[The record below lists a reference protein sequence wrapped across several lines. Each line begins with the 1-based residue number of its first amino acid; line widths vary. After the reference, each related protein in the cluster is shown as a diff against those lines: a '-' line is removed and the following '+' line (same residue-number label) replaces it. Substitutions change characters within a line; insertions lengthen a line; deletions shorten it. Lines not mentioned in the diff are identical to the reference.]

1 MSSIDTRIVEMSFDN
16 KQFEEGVDTTISS
29 LKNLDKK
36 IRESST
42 KDSFEGLERA
52 ASSVSFDRLYNNIEK
67 IANRFSIWGIAV
79 ETTIRSAVQSAER
92 YLKNFI
98 KSFTTDPIASGF
110 DEYQTQIDA
119 TQTIMSN
126 TSWEIED
133 DVERLEK
140 VNSAL
145 STLNTYADKTIYNFT
160 EMTRNIGTFTAAGV
174 GLQDSTDA
182 IQGISNLAAV
192 SGSTS
197 QQASTAMYQ
206 LSQAMSS
213 GVVKAQDWNSVV
225 NAGMGGKMFQD
236 ALVATASAMGVTV
249 EKTVT
254 EIGKNGKTTKK
265 KVKKTV
271 QELINEGSFRESLSE
286 GWLSKDVLLNTL
298 KQFSGVYTEAN
309 KAELIAMGF
318 TEDQVVQIIKMGEDA
333 TEAATKVKTVR
344 QLMDT
349 LKESAQSGWTQSWQI
364 IVGDFAEAKELLTK
378 VSDYFGGLIQQSS
391 DARNAILQGW
401 KDGGGRDKIIKAF
414 WDMAEAIEKI
424 GSVAKNVFNSV
435 LPKITSDTLV
445 DISTKIGEFAGKFK
459 DFFSDTDN
467 IEKVR
472 RIFEGI
478 AAPFKLLKTLTSEI
492 YNKGFALFSAI
503 IPDAEST
510 LDLLANLGDVL
521 VSIVDALMSNGTV
534 KEIFAQLWDV
544 LKSAFDIFA
553 NVYKKIYK
561 LVKSSGLLKNVGD
574 NFAKLIKPISSFLS
588 WLHKLGSDFSDFLKN
603 TEIGK
608 KIVDKVKT
616 AFKTISNA
624 VQKATEKISKFF
636 GTLFGKEK
644 KTSAATADDEENI
657 FVKLITKLI
666 NIGQR
671 IKASAQKLVSFL
683 HLDDLFNAIKGTVE
697 NLWIKLSNLLPDD
710 FSFIDWLSSIPE
722 KLSQVFSR
730 IGKSFQ
736 TAGINISLSSI
747 LDSLKNLSINL
758 GNLIHSL
765 LSSGVEGGKNGL
777 SYIAEKVKGF
787 FVAIANFF
795 TDTSTDAGLEETK
808 RRVQKI
814 SDNTLTIYDI
824 IKPFGDFLKNVFVS
838 PFTAIAEAL
847 NKLPTKK
854 ILALSSAISEI
865 IIALG
870 IFRGG
875 RGLSKAGKGI
885 ESFGEAFGKIADVVD
900 SLRGSPE
907 RLVEGLK
914 SILKD
919 GFEIRHTE
927 KKIDAIGTTLLKI
940 AGSIALV
947 VASLWLLSTMKE
959 SDTKRALVTIGVVA
973 AIIAALGAFSKF
985 VLGKDSTAG
994 SNLKGI
1000 AVSIAIIASI
1010 IYLITLIPQTMFLTG
1025 LERVGLMILVFGGL
1039 ITAMSIINGKMGGSG
1054 FDTSKS
1060 KFISMAV
1067 AIGILSL
1074 CVAGLAKI
1082 KPLALARGV
1091 VAVFVLGTVLG
1102 ALAVVIGKYGSYSN
1116 GAKPRGLI
1124 AMSIAIGILALC
1136 VAGLAAIPPSDM
1148 WRGVA
1153 AVSILGIVLAGLV
1166 LAVGAASKWAG
1177 SGKRVLAVVASTILG
1192 IVALVWAVL
1201 SLKDVPFSRLAEI
1214 IGSITVALVGVFLAI
1229 AGSARLAGKG
1239 GGTRAFVEAI
1249 GAVLAIAALV
1259 AAILLLK
1266 DVPEEQ
1272 IKTICISLG
1281 AALSALFLSI
1291 GGAVRLAGHNILGTI
1306 GIVLVLVLSLVAV
1319 CAALKFIS
1327 DNDIKW
1333 ETIAALCGGV
1343 SVLALAIAGA
1353 CKLAGAGAGS
1363 TLLGAAVLA
1372 GALLLIGLGIAAFAM
1387 LAGSAMDS
1395 FSTGIFKLGANLD
1408 LAKTAAEGIDGDTFQ
1423 PMIDA
1428 VESLVTL
1435 ATSLLTVNT
1444 SGIDSFGTAITNLGA
1459 RLNLFSTLTSN
1470 ISGDTSNVTSVIE
1483 GISSISTTFADLAE
1497 RNIDIEKLTNSLV
1510 NIGAAI
1516 NLYSTLVGDGTI
1528 APELLAGS
1536 DKEIDASKVKTLFDN
1551 LSENIPD
1558 ESTIEKVASFAEGG
1572 GNDLTNFSLGLTALG
1587 GALNSYKDS
1596 VEGLDGDADITAAE
1610 NVLDSISRLKS
1621 KLANEGKQIDLLG
1634 WWNGKGTTLQEFSEN
1649 IVLLGGGLKSFKD
1662 SVAGIS
1668 GISVD
1673 SDGTEKTV
1681 DDVSSALSVVDTL
1694 VEMEDKLTKNGG
1706 VLQWLSGSKDFG
1718 AFATRINQLGIGLK
1732 AYYDSVKMVDSGTLG
1747 SLTSPIKALASIET
1761 TLDDSGGFLQIVM
1774 GSSNIGTLG
1783 ENLKNFGTGF
1793 LAFCKIM
1800 QEADD
1805 DGFKIDPDAIQ
1816 NMITLCFDPL
1826 VGLEERMSAIPSS
1839 GFNLEDLIDHL
1850 GDNKTRLT
1858 NIVEFFDS
1866 VKTKDFTAAAKG
1878 FVDNVI
1884 TPLIT
1889 VESSLN
1895 GLNTEGFRLKDLLF
1909 DLGYNYGTATDP
1921 ASLTNIATFF
1931 TELADNNVGE
1941 AAKNFVDDVIVP
1953 LVNVET
1959 SLSGI
1964 KNPGMRLKDLLY
1976 DLGSQ
1981 NEQMTNFNNF
1991 IKTLSDNGTSTV
2003 MSDFVA
2009 NVIDPLAAIEVKLA
2023 AIKRDDFNLSDLFD
2037 HIGSIDSAASIEALA
2052 TLISSMINSVN
2063 ELHYQWVAT
2072 GEYSMSGFATGI
2084 RNKQSLVTSTAIAVA
2099 KSAYLAAQRTLRIG
2113 SPSKA
2118 FAEVGMYSDMGW
2130 AQGMNRYGYM
2140 VEASVEDTADNTLFL
2155 AHDLMSSL
2163 AYLMSDMDSAPT
2175 IRPVLDTTEIQN
2187 GFDTMD
2193 GMFGNRSLSLG
2204 INEASR
2210 TARNMASWMNDGH
2223 QVTLH
2228 TDNSDVVN
2236 AINVLSQNFNQLSD
2250 AVSNMQMVL
2259 DTNTVVGRLS
2269 PKIDKRLGVL
2279 ASQRGRGN

>member
-1 MSSIDTRIVEMSFDN
+1 MSSIDTRVVEMSFDN

-145 STLNTYADKTIYNFT
+145 STLNAYADKTIYNFT

-318 TEDQVVQIIKMGEDA
+318 TEDQVAQIIKMGEDA

-472 RIFEGI
+472 RIFEGM
-478 AAPFKLLKTLTSEI
+478 AAPLEI
-492 YNKGFALFSAI
+492 VRAVLSGIGEIVSALFSTLV
-503 IPDAEST
+503 PNGMGSL
-510 LDLLANLGDVL
+510 LDLYANVGDVL
-521 VSIVDALMSNGTV
+521 VSIKDFILGNGTI
-534 KEIFAQLWDV
+534 KEIFSQLLDV
-544 LKSAFDIFA
+544 AKAIGVRLSEILGGIANLLAKLKKVAKDSGFIDKIKDTLSGISDFIKSAIAGVRDLGMQFVEFITQSDIGVKIFNKIKTA
-553 NVYKKIYK
+553 FENISRIVKKCTEKISTFMKSLFGAQEQSNGGRSEKENVFTRILNWIINAKNKAQIVLASVGEMLHVDEIVDKIKTFFSEIKAAFVNGDGSVDVENGLDWIVDKLKKFFLAI
-561 LVKSSGLLKNVGD
+561 KSLL
-574 NFAKLIKPISSFLS
+574 ISVL
-588 WLHKLGSDFSDFLKN
+588 DFLKN
-603 TEIGK
+603 SVLAIFD
-608 KIVDKVKT
+608 VVK
-616 AFKTISNA
+616 
-624 VQKATEKISKFF
+624 QMP
-636 GTLFGKEK
+636 
-644 KTSAATADDEENI
+644 
-657 FVKLITKLI
+657 I
-666 NIGQR
+666 N
-671 IKASAQKLVSFL
+671 
-683 HLDDLFNAIKGTVE
+683 
-697 NLWIKLSNLLPDD
+697 
-710 FSFIDWLSSIPE
+710 
-722 KLSQVFSR
+722 
-730 IGKSFQ
+730 
-736 TAGINISLSSI
+736 
-747 LDSLKNLSINL
+747 
-758 GNLIHSL
+758 
-765 LSSGVEGGKNGL
+765 
-777 SYIAEKVKGF
+777 
-787 FVAIANFF
+787 
-795 TDTSTDAGLEETK
+795 
-808 RRVQKI
+808 
-814 SDNTLTIYDI
+814 
-824 IKPFGDFLKNVFVS
+824 DFLKISLAVGNIIR
-838 PFTAIAEAL
+838 AISL
-847 NKLPTKK
+847 FRGM
-854 ILALSSAISEI
+854 SAISSAAKGLES
-865 IIALG
+865 A
-870 IFRGG
+870 G
-875 RGLSKAGKGI
+875 RG
-885 ESFGEAFGKIADVVD
+885 FGGIADA
-900 SLRGSPE
+900 
-907 RLVEGLK
+907 LK
-914 SILKD
+914 NIAKNCLKVTK
-919 GFEIRHTE
+919 GE
-927 KKIDAIGTTLLKI
+927 KKFDTIGTTLLKI
-940 AGSIALV
+940 AGSLLLVVGAVWLLTRIKASDMNSAMLRLSEIAAVILLVGLVSKLAFGDDAAVGDNIKSISISIALM
-947 VASLWLLSTMKE
+947 AG
-959 SDTKRALVTIGVVA
+959 LV
-973 AIIAALGAFSKF
+973 
-985 VLGKDSTAG
+985 
-994 SNLKGI
+994 
-1000 AVSIAIIASI
+1000 
-1010 IYLITLIPQTMFLTG
+1010 YLINLIPQSMFYNG
-1025 LERVGLMILVFGGL
+1025 LARVGLMVLVFGGL
-1039 ITAMSIINGKMGGSG
+1039 ITAMSIINGKLGGSG

-1082 KPLALARGV
+1082 EPLALARGAA
-1091 VAVFVLGTVLG
+1091 AVFVLGIVLG

-1136 VAGLAAIPPSDM
+1136 VAGLAAIPTSDM
-1148 WRGVA
+1148 RRGVA

-1177 SGKRVLAVVASTILG
+1177 GGKRVLAVVASTILG
-1192 IVALVWAVL
+1192 IAALVWAVL
-1201 SLKDVPFSRLAEI
+1201 SLKDIPFSRLAEI
-1214 IGSITVALVGVFLAI
+1214 IGSITVALVGIFLAI

-1353 CKLAGAGAGS
+1353 CKLAGAGS

-1536 DKEIDASKVKTLFDN
+1536 DKEIDASKVKALFDN

-1596 VEGLDGDADITAAE
+1596 VAGLDGDADITAAE
-1610 NVLDSISRLKS
+1610 NVLDSISRLKN
-1621 KLANEGKQIDLLG
+1621 KLANDEKQGKFLD

-1706 VLQWLSGSKDFG
+1706 VLQWFSGSKDFG

-1732 AYYDSVKMVDSGTLG
+1732 AYYDSIKMVDSSTLG
-1747 SLTSPIKALASIET
+1747 SLTSPIEALASIET
-1761 TLDDSGGFLQIVM
+1761 TLDNSGGLLQILE

-1793 LAFCKIM
+1793 LVFCKTM
-1800 QEADD
+1800 QEADE
-1805 DGFKIDPDAIQ
+1805 DGFKVNPEAIQ
-1816 NMITLCFDPL
+1816 KMITLCFDPL

-1953 LVNVET
+1953 LANVET

-2037 HIGSIDSAASIEALA
+2037 HIGSIDSTASIETLA
-2052 TLISSMINSVN
+2052 TLISSMIDSVN

-2140 VEASVEDTADNTLFL
+2140 VEASVENTADNTLFL

-2187 GFDTMD
+2187 GFDMMD

-2210 TARNMASWMNDGH
+2210 TARNMASWVNDGH

>member
-1 MSSIDTRIVEMSFDN
+1 MA
-16 KQFEEGVDTTISS
+16 
-29 LKNLDKK
+29 
-36 IRESST
+36 
-42 KDSFEGLERA
+42 GL
-52 ASSVSFDRLYNNIEK
+52 VY
-67 IANRFSIWGIAV
+67 
-79 ETTIRSAVQSAER
+79 
-92 YLKNFI
+92 
-98 KSFTTDPIASGF
+98 
-110 DEYQTQIDA
+110 
-119 TQTIMSN
+119 
-126 TSWEIED
+126 
-133 DVERLEK
+133 
-140 VNSAL
+140 
-145 STLNTYADKTIYNFT
+145 
-160 EMTRNIGTFTAAGV
+160 
-174 GLQDSTDA
+174 
-182 IQGISNLAAV
+182 
-192 SGSTS
+192 
-197 QQASTAMYQ
+197 
-206 LSQAMSS
+206 
-213 GVVKAQDWNSVV
+213 
-225 NAGMGGKMFQD
+225 
-236 ALVATASAMGVTV
+236 
-249 EKTVT
+249 
-254 EIGKNGKTTKK
+254 
-265 KVKKTV
+265 
-271 QELINEGSFRESLSE
+271 LIN
-286 GWLSKDVLLNTL
+286 
-298 KQFSGVYTEAN
+298 
-309 KAELIAMGF
+309 
-318 TEDQVVQIIKMGEDA
+318 
-333 TEAATKVKTVR
+333 
-344 QLMDT
+344 
-349 LKESAQSGWTQSWQI
+349 
-364 IVGDFAEAKELLTK
+364 
-378 VSDYFGGLIQQSS
+378 
-391 DARNAILQGW
+391 
-401 KDGGGRDKIIKAF
+401 
-414 WDMAEAIEKI
+414 
-424 GSVAKNVFNSV
+424 
-435 LPKITSDTLV
+435 
-445 DISTKIGEFAGKFK
+445 
-459 DFFSDTDN
+459 
-467 IEKVR
+467 
-472 RIFEGI
+472 
-478 AAPFKLLKTLTSEI
+478 
-492 YNKGFALFSAI
+492 
-503 IPDAEST
+503 
-510 LDLLANLGDVL
+510 
-521 VSIVDALMSNGTV
+521 
-534 KEIFAQLWDV
+534 
-544 LKSAFDIFA
+544 
-553 NVYKKIYK
+553 
-561 LVKSSGLLKNVGD
+561 
-574 NFAKLIKPISSFLS
+574 
-588 WLHKLGSDFSDFLKN
+588 
-603 TEIGK
+603 
-608 KIVDKVKT
+608 
-616 AFKTISNA
+616 
-624 VQKATEKISKFF
+624 
-636 GTLFGKEK
+636 
-644 KTSAATADDEENI
+644 
-657 FVKLITKLI
+657 
-666 NIGQR
+666 
-671 IKASAQKLVSFL
+671 
-683 HLDDLFNAIKGTVE
+683 
-697 NLWIKLSNLLPDD
+697 
-710 FSFIDWLSSIPE
+710 
-722 KLSQVFSR
+722 
-730 IGKSFQ
+730 
-736 TAGINISLSSI
+736 
-747 LDSLKNLSINL
+747 
-758 GNLIHSL
+758 
-765 LSSGVEGGKNGL
+765 
-777 SYIAEKVKGF
+777 
-787 FVAIANFF
+787 
-795 TDTSTDAGLEETK
+795 
-808 RRVQKI
+808 
-814 SDNTLTIYDI
+814 
-824 IKPFGDFLKNVFVS
+824 
-838 PFTAIAEAL
+838 
-847 NKLPTKK
+847 
-854 ILALSSAISEI
+854 
-865 IIALG
+865 
-870 IFRGG
+870 
-875 RGLSKAGKGI
+875 
-885 ESFGEAFGKIADVVD
+885 
-900 SLRGSPE
+900 
-907 RLVEGLK
+907 
-914 SILKD
+914 
-919 GFEIRHTE
+919 
-927 KKIDAIGTTLLKI
+927 
-940 AGSIALV
+940 
-947 VASLWLLSTMKE
+947 
-959 SDTKRALVTIGVVA
+959 
-973 AIIAALGAFSKF
+973 
-985 VLGKDSTAG
+985 
-994 SNLKGI
+994 
-1000 AVSIAIIASI
+1000 
-1010 IYLITLIPQTMFLTG
+1010 LIPQSMFYNG
-1025 LERVGLMILVFGGL
+1025 LARVALMVLVFGGL
-1039 ITAMSIINGKMGGSG
+1039 ITAMSIINGKLGGSG

-1082 KPLALARGV
+1082 EPLALARGV
-1091 VAVFVLGTVLG
+1091 AAVFVLGTVLG

-1136 VAGLAAIPPSDM
+1136 VAGLAAIPTSDM

-1192 IVALVWAVL
+1192 IAALVWAVL
-1201 SLKDVPFSRLAEI
+1201 SLKDIPFSRLAEI
-1214 IGSITVALVGVFLAI
+1214 IGSITVSLVGIFLAI

-1363 TLLGAAVLA
+1363 TLLGAAALA

-1428 VESLVTL
+1428 VGSLVTL

-1470 ISGDTSNVTSVIE
+1470 ISGDTSNVTSVVE

-1497 RNIDIEKLTNSLV
+1497 RNIDIDKLSNSLV

-1536 DKEIDASKVKTLFDN
+1536 DKEIDASKIKTLFDN

-1634 WWNGKGTTLQEFSEN
+1634 WWNDKGTTLQEFSEN

-1673 SDGTEKTV
+1673 SDGTKKTV

-1694 VEMEDKLTKNGG
+1694 VEMEDKLTMNGG
-1706 VLQWLSGSKDFG
+1706 VLQWFSGSKDFG

-1732 AYYDSVKMVDSGTLG
+1732 SYYDSVKMVDSGTLG
-1747 SLTSPIKALASIET
+1747 SLTGPIEALAGIET
-1761 TLDDSGGFLQIVM
+1761 TLDDSGGFFQLFT

-1800 QEADD
+1800 QEADE
-1805 DGFKIDPDAIQ
+1805 DGFKVNPEAIQ
-1816 NMITLCFDPL
+1816 KMITLCFDPL

-1895 GLNTEGFRLKDLLF
+1895 EVESGKFRLNGLLT
-1909 DLGYNYGTATDP
+1909 DLGGKSDIL
-1921 ASLTNIATFF
+1921 SNINTFF
-1931 TELADNNVGE
+1931 STMKTNETGELM
-1941 AAKNFVDDVIVP
+1941 KNFVDNVITP
-1953 LVNVET
+1953 LVTAEQT
-1959 SLSGI
+1959 LSTVAI
-1964 KNPGMRLKDLLY
+1964 ENNKKMRIGDLLY
-1976 DLGSQ
+1976 DLGHCKD
-1981 NEQMTNFNNF
+1981 EMINFNNF

-2037 HIGSIDSAASIEALA
+2037 HIGSIDSTASIETLA
-2052 TLISSMINSVN
+2052 TLISSMIDSVN
-2063 ELHYQWVAT
+2063 GLQYQWVAT

-2210 TARNMASWMNDGH
+2210 TARNMASWVNDGH

>member
-1 MSSIDTRIVEMSFDN
+1 MSSIDTRVVEMSFDN

-52 ASSVSFDRLYNNIEK
+52 ASSVSFDGLYNNIEK

-309 KAELIAMGF
+309 KGELEVLGF
-318 TEDQVVQIIKMGEDA
+318 TSQQIEDIIKMGEDA

-424 GSVAKNVFNSV
+424 GSVAKNVFNSI

-467 IEKVR
+467 LEKVR
-472 RIFEGI
+472 RIFEGM
-478 AAPFKLLKTLTSEI
+478 AAPLEI
-492 YNKGFALFSAI
+492 VRAVLSGIGEIVSALFSTLV
-503 IPDAEST
+503 PNGMGSL
-510 LDLLANLGDVL
+510 LDLYANVGDVL
-521 VSIVDALMSNGTV
+521 VSIKDFILGNGTI
-534 KEIFAQLWDV
+534 KEIFSQLLDV
-544 LKSAFDIFA
+544 AKTIGVRLSEILGGIANLLAKLKKVAKDSGFIDKIKDALSGISDFIKSAIVGVRDLGMQFVEFITQSDIGVKIFNKIKTA
-553 NVYKKIYK
+553 FENISRIVKKCAEKISTFMKSLFGAQEQSNGGRSEKENVFTRVLNWIINAKNKAQIV
-561 LVKSSGLLKNVGD
+561 LSSVGEM
-574 NFAKLIKPISSFLS
+574 
-588 WLHKLGSDFSDFLKN
+588 LHVD
-603 TEIGK
+603 E
-608 KIVDKVKT
+608 IVDKIKT
-616 AFKTISNA
+616 
-624 VQKATEKISKFF
+624 FF
-636 GTLFGKEK
+636 SE
-644 KTSAATADDEENI
+644 
-657 FVKLITKLI
+657 
-666 NIGQR
+666 
-671 IKASAQKLVSFL
+671 IKAAFVNGDGSVDVENGLDWIVNKIKSTFSAIQNLISS
-683 HLDDLFNAIKGTVE
+683 LFNGNGTESGSSV
-697 NLWIKLSNLLPDD
+697 NPLTWLL
-710 FSFIDWLSSIPE
+710 
-722 KLSQVFSR
+722 
-730 IGKSFQ
+730 
-736 TAGINISLSSI
+736 
-747 LDSLKNLSINL
+747 
-758 GNLIHSL
+758 
-765 LSSGVEGGKNGL
+765 
-777 SYIAEKVKGF
+777 
-787 FVAIANFF
+787 
-795 TDTSTDAGLEETK
+795 
-808 RRVQKI
+808 
-814 SDNTLTIYDI
+814 
-824 IKPFGDFLKNVFVS
+824 DFLKNVFLKIKDVITQMPINDFLKIS
-838 PFTAIAEAL
+838 LAVGNIIRAISL
-847 NKLPTKK
+847 FKGMS
-854 ILALSSAISEI
+854 ALSSV
-865 IIALG
+865 G
-870 IFRGG
+870 K
-875 RGLSKAGKGI
+875 GLASAGKG
-885 ESFGEAFGKIADVVD
+885 FGNIGDALKNIAKK
-900 SLRGSPE
+900 
-907 RLVEGLK
+907 GLTITK
-914 SILKD
+914 
-919 GFEIRHTE
+919 EE
-927 KKIDAIGTTLLKI
+927 KKFDTIGTTLLKI
-940 AGSIALV
+940 AGSLLLVVGAVWLLTRIKASDMDSAMLRLSEIAAVILLVGLVSKLAFGDDAAVGDNIKSISISIALM
-947 VASLWLLSTMKE
+947 AG
-959 SDTKRALVTIGVVA
+959 LV
-973 AIIAALGAFSKF
+973 
-985 VLGKDSTAG
+985 
-994 SNLKGI
+994 
-1000 AVSIAIIASI
+1000 
-1010 IYLITLIPQTMFLTG
+1010 YLINLIPQSMFYNG
-1025 LERVGLMILVFGGL
+1025 LARVALMVFVFGGL
-1039 ITAMSIINGKMGGSG
+1039 ITAMSIINGKLGGSG

-1082 KPLALARGV
+1082 EPLALARGAA
-1091 VAVFVLGTVLG
+1091 AVFVLGIVLG

-1136 VAGLAAIPPSDM
+1136 VAGLAAIPTSDM
-1148 WRGVA
+1148 RRGVA
-1153 AVSILGIVLAGLV
+1153 AVSVLGIVLAGLV
-1166 LAVGAASKWAG
+1166 IAVGAASKWAG

-1192 IVALVWAVL
+1192 IAALVWAVL
-1201 SLKDVPFSRLAEI
+1201 SLKDIPFSRLAEI
-1214 IGSITVALVGVFLAI
+1214 IGSITVALVGIFLAI

-1266 DVPEEQ
+1266 DIPEEQ

-1435 ATSLLTVNT
+1435 AASLLTVNT
-1444 SGIDSFGTAITNLGA
+1444 AGIDSFGTAIVNLGT
-1459 RLNLFSTLTSN
+1459 RLNLFSTLTSD
-1470 ISGDTSNVTSVIE
+1470 ISGDTSNVASVVE
-1483 GISSISTTFADLAE
+1483 GISSIGTTFAGLAE

-1516 NLYSTLVGDGTI
+1516 KLYSTLVGDGTI

-1587 GALNSYKDS
+1587 GALKSYKDS

-1694 VEMEDKLTKNGG
+1694 AEMETKLTKTGG
-1706 VLQWLSGSKDFG
+1706 VWQWLSGSKDFG

-1732 AYYDSVKMVDSGTLG
+1732 AYYDSVKMVDSDTLG
-1747 SLTSPIKALASIET
+1747 SLTSPIEALASIET
-1761 TLDDSGGFLQIVM
+1761 TLDDSGGLLQIFA

-1826 VGLEERMSAIPSS
+1826 VELEERMSAIPSS

-1858 NIVEFFDS
+1858 NIVEFFDG
-1866 VKTKDFTAAAKG
+1866 VKTKDFSAAAKG
-1878 FVDNVI
+1878 FIDNVI

-1941 AAKNFVDDVIVP
+1941 AAKNFVDNVIVP
-1953 LVNVET
+1953 LANAEK
-1959 SLSGI
+1959 SLSTVQ
-1964 KNPGMRLKDLLY
+1964 KSAKTMRLQDLLY

-1981 NEQMTNFNNF
+1981 NDQMTNFNNF
-1991 IKTLSDNGTSTV
+1991 IKTLSDNGVSTV

-2009 NVIDPLAAIEVKLA
+2009 NVIDPLATIEVKLA
-2023 AIKRDDFNLSDLFD
+2023 AIKRDDFNLSDLFS
-2037 HIGSIDSAASIEALA
+2037 HVGSIDSTASIEALA
-2052 TLISSMINSVN
+2052 TLISSMIDSVN
-2063 ELHYQWVAT
+2063 GLHYQWVAT

-2130 AQGMNRYGYM
+2130 AQGMSRYGYM
-2140 VEASVEDTADNTLFL
+2140 VEASVENTADNTLFL

-2210 TARNMASWMNDGH
+2210 TARNMASWVNDSH

>member
-1 MSSIDTRIVEMSFDN
+1 MSSIDTRVVEMSFDN

-52 ASSVSFDRLYNNIEK
+52 ASSVSFDGLYNNIEK

-254 EIGKNGKTTKK
+254 EIDKNGKTVKK

-271 QELINEGSFRESLSE
+271 QELIDDGSFRESLSE

-309 KAELIAMGF
+309 QAELRAMGF
-318 TEDQVVQIIKMGEDA
+318 SQEQVEKIIKMGQDA

-364 IVGDFAEAKELLTK
+364 VVGDFAEAKELLTK

-424 GSVAKNVFNSV
+424 GSVAKTVFDSV

-445 DISTKIGEFAGKFK
+445 DISTKIGEFADKFK
-459 DFFSDTDN
+459 GFFSNTDN
-467 IEKVR
+467 LEKVR
-472 RIFEGI
+472 RIFEGM
-478 AAPFKLLKTLTSEI
+478 AAPLEI
-492 YNKGFALFSAI
+492 VRAVLSGIGEIASALFSTLV
-503 IPDAEST
+503 PNGMGSL
-510 LDLLANLGDVL
+510 LDLYANVGDVL
-521 VSIVDALMSNGTV
+521 VSIKDFILGNGTV
-534 KEIFAQLWDV
+534 KEIFSQLLDVAKAIGVRLSEILGGIVNLLAKLKKVAKDSGFIDKIKDTLSGISDFIKSVIVGVRDLGTQFVEFVTQSDIGVKIFNKIKTAFENISRIVKKCTEKISTFMKSLFGAQEQSNGGRSEKENVFTRVLNWIINVKNKVQNILASVGEMLHVDEIVDKIKTFFSEIKAAFVNGDGSVDV
-544 LKSAFDIFA
+544 ENGLDWIVDKIKSAFSTIKNLFASLVNGNGTESGDAVNPLTWLLDSLKDVFLKIKDI
-553 NVYKKIYK
+553 V
-561 LVKSSGLLKNVGD
+561 VQMPV
-574 NFAKLIKPISSFLS
+574 
-588 WLHKLGSDFSDFLKN
+588 SDFLK
-603 TEIGK
+603 
-608 KIVDKVKT
+608 
-616 AFKTISNA
+616 
-624 VQKATEKISKFF
+624 
-636 GTLFGKEK
+636 
-644 KTSAATADDEENI
+644 
-657 FVKLITKLI
+657 
-666 NIGQR
+666 
-671 IKASAQKLVSFL
+671 
-683 HLDDLFNAIKGTVE
+683 
-697 NLWIKLSNLLPDD
+697 
-710 FSFIDWLSSIPE
+710 
-722 KLSQVFSR
+722 
-730 IGKSFQ
+730 
-736 TAGINISLSSI
+736 ISLAVGNVI
-747 LDSLKNLSINL
+747 RAISLF
-758 GNLIHSL
+758 
-765 LSSGVEGGKNGL
+765 
-777 SYIAEKVKGF
+777 KGM
-787 FVAIANFF
+787 
-795 TDTSTDAGLEETK
+795 S
-808 RRVQKI
+808 
-814 SDNTLTIYDI
+814 
-824 IKPFGDFLKNVFVS
+824 
-838 PFTAIAEAL
+838 
-847 NKLPTKK
+847 
-854 ILALSSAISEI
+854 ALSSV
-865 IIALG
+865 G
-870 IFRGG
+870 K
-875 RGLSKAGKGI
+875 GLASAGKG
-885 ESFGEAFGKIADVVD
+885 FGNIGDALKNIAKK
-900 SLRGSPE
+900 
-907 RLVEGLK
+907 GLK
-914 SILKD
+914 ITK
-919 GFEIRHTE
+919 EE
-927 KKIDAIGTTLLKI
+927 KEFDTIGTTLLKI
-940 AGSIALV
+940 AGSLLLVVGAVWLLAQIKASDMDSAMLRLSEIAAVILLVGLISKLAFGDDSAVGDNIKSISISIALM
-947 VASLWLLSTMKE
+947 AG
-959 SDTKRALVTIGVVA
+959 LV
-973 AIIAALGAFSKF
+973 
-985 VLGKDSTAG
+985 
-994 SNLKGI
+994 
-1000 AVSIAIIASI
+1000 
-1010 IYLITLIPQTMFLTG
+1010 YLINLIPQSMFYNG
-1025 LERVGLMILVFGGL
+1025 LARVALMVFVFGGL
-1039 ITAMSIINGKMGGSG
+1039 ITAMSIINGKLGGSG

-1082 KPLALARGV
+1082 EPLALARGV
-1091 VAVFVLGTVLG
+1091 GAVFVLGIILG
-1102 ALAVVIGKYGSYSN
+1102 VLAVVIGKYGSYSA

-1136 VAGLAAIPPSDM
+1136 VAGLAAIPAYDM

-1153 AVSILGIVLAGLV
+1153 AASILVIVLAGLV

-1214 IGSITVALVGVFLAI
+1214 IGSITVALVGIFLGI
-1229 AGSARLAGKG
+1229 GGSAKLAGEK
-1239 GGTRAFVEAI
+1239 TTYRIFVEAI

-1266 DVPEEQ
+1266 DVPGEQ
-1272 IKTICISLG
+1272 IITICASLG
-1281 AALSALFLSI
+1281 IALSALFLAI
-1291 GGAVRLAGHNILGTI
+1291 GGSVRLAGNNLLGAVGVI
-1306 GIVLVLVLSLVAV
+1306 LVLVLSLVAV

-1343 SVLALAIAGA
+1343 SVLAVAIAGA

-1363 TLLGAAVLA
+1363 TLAGAAALA

-1428 VESLVTL
+1428 VGSLVTL

-1444 SGIDSFGTAITNLGA
+1444 AGIDSFGTAIANLGA

-1497 RNIDIEKLTNSLV
+1497 RNIDIEKLTNGLV

-1516 NLYSTLVGDGTI
+1516 NLYSTLVGDGTL
-1528 APELLAGS
+1528 APELLVGS

-1558 ESTIEKVASFAEGG
+1558 EPTIEKVASFAEGG

-1596 VEGLDGDADITAAE
+1596 VEGLDGDTDITAAE
-1610 NVLDSISRLKS
+1610 NILDSISRLKN
-1621 KLANEGKQIDLLG
+1621 KLANDEKQGKFLD
-1634 WWNGKGTTLQEFSEN
+1634 WWNGKGTTLQEFADN

-1706 VLQWLSGSKDFG
+1706 VLQWFGGSKDFG

-1747 SLTSPIKALASIET
+1747 SLTSPIEALANIET
-1761 TLDDSGGFLQIVM
+1761 TLDDSGGLWQLFS

-1800 QEADD
+1800 QEADE
-1805 DGFKIDPDAIQ
+1805 DGFKVNPEAIQ

-1858 NIVEFFDS
+1858 NIVEFFDG

-1878 FVDNVI
+1878 FIDNVI

-1895 GLNTEGFRLKDLLF
+1895 EVESGKFRLNGLLA
-1909 DLGYNYGTATDP
+1909 DLGEKGDILA
-1921 ASLTNIATFF
+1921 NINTFF
-1931 TELADNNVGE
+1931 GTMKTNETGELM
-1941 AAKNFVDDVIVP
+1941 KNFVDNVITP
-1953 LVNVET
+1953 LVAVEQT
-1959 SLSGI
+1959 LSTVTI
-1964 KNPGMRLKDLLY
+1964 ENNKKMRIGDLLY
-1976 DLGSQ
+1976 DLGHCKD
-1981 NEQMTNFNNF
+1981 EMTNFNNF
-1991 IKTLSDNGTSTV
+1991 VKALSDNGTSTV

-2023 AIKRDDFNLSDLFD
+2023 AIKRDDFNLSDLFS
-2037 HIGSIDSAASIEALA
+2037 HIGSIDSTASIEALA

-2063 ELHYQWVAT
+2063 GLHYQWVAT
-2072 GEYSMSGFATGI
+2072 GEYAMSGFAVGI

-2130 AQGMNRYGYM
+2130 AQGMSRYGYM
-2140 VEASVEDTADNTLFL
+2140 VEASVENTADNTLFL

-2210 TARNMASWMNDGH
+2210 TARNMASWVNDSH

>member
-1 MSSIDTRIVEMSFDN
+1 MNTIDNRVVEMSFDN
-16 KQFEEGVDTTISS
+16 KQFEKGIDTTIDS
-29 LKNLDKK
+29 LKKLDNK
-36 IRESST
+36 IKESST
-42 KDSFEGLERA
+42 KNSFDGLERA
-52 ASSVSFDRLYNNIEK
+52 ASSVSFEGLYNNIDK
-67 IANRFSIWGIAV
+67 IAKHFSITGIAIDDQ
-79 ETTIRSAVQSAER
+79 IRSWIRTAKHYIKGFV
-92 YLKNFI
+92 
-98 KSFTTDPIASGF
+98 KSFATDPIASGF

-182 IQGISNLAAV
+182 IQGIANLAAV

-271 QELINEGSFRESLSE
+271 QELIDEGSFRESLSE

-309 KAELIAMGF
+309 KGELEVLGF
-318 TEDQVVQIIKMGEDA
+318 TSQQIEDIIKMGEDA

-467 IEKVR
+467 LEKVR

-636 GTLFGKEK
+636 DTLFGKEK

-736 TAGINISLSSI
+736 AAGINISLSSI

-1010 IYLITLIPQTMFLTG
+1010 VYLITLIPQTMFLTG

-1082 KPLALARGV
+1082 EPLALA
-1091 VAVFVLGTVLG
+1091 
-1102 ALAVVIGKYGSYSN
+1102 
-1116 GAKPRGLI
+1116 
-1124 AMSIAIGILALC
+1124 
-1136 VAGLAAIPPSDM
+1136 
-1148 WRGVA
+1148 RGVA

-1192 IVALVWAVL
+1192 IAALVWAVL
-1201 SLKDVPFSRLAEI
+1201 SLKDIPFSRLAEI
-1214 IGSITVALVGVFLAI
+1214 IGSITVALVGIFLAI

-1266 DVPEEQ
+1266 DIPEEQ

-1306 GIVLVLVLSLVAV
+1306 GIILVLVLSLVAV

-1387 LAGSAMDS
+1387 FAGSAMDS

-1435 ATSLLTVNT
+1435 AASLLTVNT
-1444 SGIDSFGTAITNLGA
+1444 AGIDSFGTAIVNLGT
-1459 RLNLFSTLTSN
+1459 RLNLFSTLTSD
-1470 ISGDTSNVTSVIE
+1470 ISGDTSNVTSVVE

-1497 RNIDIEKLTNSLV
+1497 RNIDIDKLSNSLV

-1747 SLTSPIKALASIET
+1747 SLTSPIEALASIET
-1761 TLDDSGGFLQIVM
+1761 TLDDSGGFLQIIM

-1793 LAFCKIM
+1793 FAFCKTM
-1800 QEADD
+1800 QEADE
-1805 DGFKIDPDAIQ
+1805 DGFKVNPEAIQ
-1816 NMITLCFDPL
+1816 KMITLCFDPL

-1878 FVDNVI
+1878 FIDNVI

-1895 GLNTEGFRLKDLLF
+1895 KVESGKFRLNGLLA
-1909 DLGYNYGTATDP
+1909 DLGEKGDILA
-1921 ASLTNIATFF
+1921 NINTFF
-1931 TELADNNVGE
+1931 GTMKTNETGELM
-1941 AAKNFVDDVIVP
+1941 KNFVDNVITP
-1953 LVNVET
+1953 LVTAEQTLGTVT
-1959 SLSGI
+1959 
-1964 KNPGMRLKDLLY
+1964 KNDSRMRIKDLLY
-1976 DLGSQ
+1976 DLGTCKKEMD
-1981 NEQMTNFNNF
+1981 NLNNF

-2037 HIGSIDSAASIEALA
+2037 HIASIDSTASIEALA
-2052 TLISSMINSVN
+2052 TLISSMIDSVN
-2063 ELHYQWVAT
+2063 GLQYQWVAT

-2140 VEASVEDTADNTLFL
+2140 VEASVENTADNTLFL

-2210 TARNMASWMNDGH
+2210 TARNMASWVNDGH

>member
-1 MSSIDTRIVEMSFDN
+1 MSSIDTRVVEMSFDN

-271 QELINEGSFRESLSE
+271 QELINDGSFRESLSE

-309 KAELIAMGF
+309 KGELEVLGF
-318 TEDQVVQIIKMGEDA
+318 TSQQIEDIIKMGEDA

-414 WDMAEAIEKI
+414 WDMSEAIEKI

-467 IEKVR
+467 LEKVR
-472 RIFEGI
+472 RIFEGM
-478 AAPFKLLKTLTSEI
+478 AAPLEI
-492 YNKGFALFSAI
+492 VRAVLSGIGEIVSALFSTLV
-503 IPDAEST
+503 PNGMGSL
-510 LDLLANLGDVL
+510 LDLYANVGDVL
-521 VSIVDALMSNGTV
+521 VSIKDFILGNGTI
-534 KEIFAQLWDV
+534 KEIFSQLLDV
-544 LKSAFDIFA
+544 AKTIGVRLSEILGGIANLLAKLKKVAKDSGFIDKIKDTLSGISDFIKSAIVGVRDLGMQFVEFITQSDIGVKIFNKIKTA
-553 NVYKKIYK
+553 FENISRIVKKCTEKISTFMKSLFGAQEQSNGGRSEKENVFTRVLNWIINAKNKAQIILASVGEMLHVDEIVDKIKTFFSEIQAAFVNSDGSVDVENGLDWIVDKLKKFFLAI
-561 LVKSSGLLKNVGD
+561 KSLLMWV
-574 NFAKLIKPISSFLS
+574 L
-588 WLHKLGSDFSDFLKN
+588 DFLKN
-603 TEIGK
+603 SVLAIFD
-608 KIVDKVKT
+608 IVKQMPIND
-616 AFKTISNA
+616 FL
-624 VQKATEKISKFF
+624 KISLAV
-636 GTLFGKEK
+636 GNIIRAISLFRGMSAIS
-644 KTSAATADDEENI
+644 SAAKGLESAGRGFGGIAD
-657 FVKLITKLI
+657 
-666 NIGQR
+666 
-671 IKASAQKLVSFL
+671 A
-683 HLDDLFNAIKGTVE
+683 
-697 NLWIKLSNLLPDD
+697 
-710 FSFIDWLSSIPE
+710 
-722 KLSQVFSR
+722 
-730 IGKSFQ
+730 
-736 TAGINISLSSI
+736 
-747 LDSLKNLSINL
+747 LKNIA
-758 GNLIHSL
+758 
-765 LSSGVEGGKNGL
+765 KNGL
-777 SYIAEKVKGF
+777 KVTKG
-787 FVAIANFF
+787 
-795 TDTSTDAGLEETK
+795 
-808 RRVQKI
+808 
-814 SDNTLTIYDI
+814 
-824 IKPFGDFLKNVFVS
+824 
-838 PFTAIAEAL
+838 
-847 NKLPTKK
+847 
-854 ILALSSAISEI
+854 
-865 IIALG
+865 
-870 IFRGG
+870 
-875 RGLSKAGKGI
+875 
-885 ESFGEAFGKIADVVD
+885 
-900 SLRGSPE
+900 
-907 RLVEGLK
+907 
-914 SILKD
+914 
-919 GFEIRHTE
+919 E
-927 KKIDAIGTTLLKI
+927 KKFDTIGTTLLKI
-940 AGSIALV
+940 AGSLLLVVGAVWLLTRIKASDMNSAMLRLSEIAAVILLVGLVSKLAFGDDAAVGDNIKSISISIALM
-947 VASLWLLSTMKE
+947 AG
-959 SDTKRALVTIGVVA
+959 LV
-973 AIIAALGAFSKF
+973 
-985 VLGKDSTAG
+985 
-994 SNLKGI
+994 
-1000 AVSIAIIASI
+1000 
-1010 IYLITLIPQTMFLTG
+1010 YLINLIPQSMFYNG
-1025 LERVGLMILVFGGL
+1025 LARVALMVLVFGGL
-1039 ITAMSIINGKMGGSG
+1039 ITAMSIINGKLGGSG

-1082 KPLALARGV
+1082 EPLALARGA

-1136 VAGLAAIPPSDM
+1136 VAGLAAIPTSDM

-1192 IVALVWAVL
+1192 IAALVWAVL
-1201 SLKDVPFSRLAEI
+1201 SLKDIPFSRLAEI
-1214 IGSITVALVGVFLAI
+1214 IGSITVALVGIFLAI

-1747 SLTSPIKALASIET
+1747 SLTSPIEALASIET
-1761 TLDDSGGFLQIVM
+1761 TLDDSGGFLQIIM

-1793 LAFCKIM
+1793 LAFCKTM
-1800 QEADD
+1800 QEADE
-1805 DGFKIDPDAIQ
+1805 DGFKVNPEAIQ
-1816 NMITLCFDPL
+1816 KMITLCFDPL

-1895 GLNTEGFRLKDLLF
+1895 EINKDGFRLKDLLF

-1921 ASLTNIATFF
+1921 ASLTNIDTFF
-1931 TELADNNVGE
+1931 TALSNNNVGE

-1953 LVNVET
+1953 LVNAET

-2003 MSDFVA
+2003 MSHFVA

-2023 AIKRDDFNLSDLFD
+2023 AIKRDDFNLSDLFS
-2037 HIGSIDSAASIEALA
+2037 HIASIDSTASIEALA
-2052 TLISSMINSVN
+2052 TLISSMIDSVN
-2063 ELHYQWVAT
+2063 GLQYQWVAT

-2210 TARNMASWMNDGH
+2210 TARNMASWVNDGH

>member
-1 MSSIDTRIVEMSFDN
+1 MSSIDTRVVEMSFDN

-52 ASSVSFDRLYNNIEK
+52 ASSVSFDGLYNNIEK

-254 EIGKNGKTTKK
+254 EIDKNGKTTKK

-271 QELINEGSFRESLSE
+271 QELIDDGSFRESLSE

-318 TEDQVVQIIKMGEDA
+318 TEDQVAQIIKMGEDA

-424 GSVAKNVFNSV
+424 GSIAKTVFNSI

-445 DISTKIGEFAGKFK
+445 NISTKIGEFAGKLK
-459 DFFSDTDN
+459 DFFSNTDN
-467 IEKVR
+467 LEKVR
-472 RIFEGI
+472 RIFEGM
-478 AAPFKLLKTLTSEI
+478 AAPLEI
-492 YNKGFALFSAI
+492 VRAVLSGIGEIASALFSTLV
-503 IPDAEST
+503 PNGMGSL
-510 LDLLANLGDVL
+510 LDLYANVGDVL
-521 VSIVDALMSNGTV
+521 VSIKDFILGNGTI
-534 KEIFAQLWDV
+534 KEIFSQLLDV
-544 LKSAFDIFA
+544 AKTIGVRLSEILGGIVD
-553 NVYKKIYK
+553 
-561 LVKSSGLLKNVGD
+561 LL
-574 NFAKLIKPISSFLS
+574 AKLKKVAKDSGFIDKIKDTLS
-588 WLHKLGSDFSDFLKN
+588 GISDFIKSVIVGVRDLGTQFVEFVTQSD
-603 TEIGK
+603 IGV
-608 KIVDKVKT
+608 KIFNKIKT
-616 AFKTISNA
+616 AFENISRI
-624 VQKATEKISKFF
+624 VKKCTEKISTFMKS
-636 GTLFGKEK
+636 LFGAQEQSNGGRSEKENVFTRVLNWIINVK
-644 KTSAATADDEENI
+644 NKVQNILASVGEMLHVDEIVDKIKTFFSE
-657 FVKLITKLI
+657 
-666 NIGQR
+666 
-671 IKASAQKLVSFL
+671 IKAAFVNGDGSV
-683 HLDDLFNAIKGTVE
+683 DVE
-697 NLWIKLSNLLPDD
+697 NGLDWIVDKIKSA
-710 FSFIDWLSSIPE
+710 FSTI
-722 KLSQVFSR
+722 
-730 IGKSFQ
+730 
-736 TAGINISLSSI
+736 
-747 LDSLKNLSINL
+747 KNLFASLVN
-758 GNLIHSL
+758 GNGTESGSSVNPLTWL
-765 LSSGVEGGKNGL
+765 L
-777 SYIAEKVKGF
+777 
-787 FVAIANFF
+787 
-795 TDTSTDAGLEETK
+795 
-808 RRVQKI
+808 
-814 SDNTLTIYDI
+814 
-824 IKPFGDFLKNVFVS
+824 DFLKNVFLKIKDVITQMPINDFLKIS
-838 PFTAIAEAL
+838 LAVGNIIRAISL
-847 NKLPTKK
+847 FKGMS
-854 ILALSSAISEI
+854 ALSSV
-865 IIALG
+865 G
-870 IFRGG
+870 K
-875 RGLSKAGKGI
+875 GLASAGKG
-885 ESFGEAFGKIADVVD
+885 FGNIGDALKNIAKK
-900 SLRGSPE
+900 
-907 RLVEGLK
+907 GLK
-914 SILKD
+914 ITK
-919 GFEIRHTE
+919 EE
-927 KKIDAIGTTLLKI
+927 KEFDTIGTTLLKI
-940 AGSIALV
+940 AGSLLLVVGAVWLLAQIKASDMDSAMLRLSEIAAVILLVGLISKLAFGDDSAVGDNIKSISISIALM
-947 VASLWLLSTMKE
+947 AG
-959 SDTKRALVTIGVVA
+959 LV
-973 AIIAALGAFSKF
+973 
-985 VLGKDSTAG
+985 
-994 SNLKGI
+994 
-1000 AVSIAIIASI
+1000 
-1010 IYLITLIPQTMFLTG
+1010 YLINLIPQSMFYNG
-1025 LERVGLMILVFGGL
+1025 LARVALMVFVFGGL
-1039 ITAMSIINGKMGGSG
+1039 ITAMSIINGKLGGSG

-1082 KPLALARGV
+1082 EPLALARSVG
-1091 VAVFVLGTVLG
+1091 AVFILGIILG
-1102 ALAVVIGKYGSYSN
+1102 VLAVVIGKYGSYSN

-1136 VAGLAAIPPSDM
+1136 VAGLAAIPAGNM
-1148 WRGVA
+1148 WRSLA

-1177 SGKRVLAVVASTILG
+1177 SGKRVLAIMASTILG

-1214 IGSITVALVGVFLAI
+1214 IGSITVALVGIFLGI
-1229 AGSARLAGKG
+1229 SGSARLAGEK
-1239 GGTRAFVEAI
+1239 TTYRIFVEAI

-1266 DVPEEQ
+1266 DVPGEQ
-1272 IKTICISLG
+1272 IITICASLG
-1281 AALSALFLSI
+1281 IALSALFLAI
-1291 GGAVRLAGHNILGTI
+1291 GGSVRLAGNNLLGAVGVI
-1306 GIVLVLVLSLVAV
+1306 LVLVLSLVAV

-1343 SVLALAIAGA
+1343 SVLALSIAGA
-1353 CKLAGAGAGS
+1353 CKIAGAGAGS
-1363 TLLGAAVLA
+1363 TLLGAAVLS

-1387 LAGSAMDS
+1387 FAGSAMDS

-1428 VESLVTL
+1428 VGSLVTL

-1444 SGIDSFGTAITNLGA
+1444 AGIDSFGTAIANLGA
-1459 RLNLFSTLTSN
+1459 RLNLFSTLTSD
-1470 ISGDTSNVTSVIE
+1470 ISGDVSNVTSVIE
-1483 GISSISTTFADLAE
+1483 GVSGIGTAFADLAH
-1497 RNIDIEKLTNSLV
+1497 RNVDLDTLSDSLV

-1694 VEMEDKLTKNGG
+1694 VEMEDKLTENGG

-1747 SLTSPIKALASIET
+1747 SLTGPIEALAGIET
-1761 TLDDSGGFLQIVM
+1761 TLDDSGGFIQLFT

-1800 QEADD
+1800 QEADE
-1805 DGFKIDPDAIQ
+1805 DGFKVNPEAIQ

-1878 FVDNVI
+1878 FIDNVI

-1895 GLNTEGFRLKDLLF
+1895 EVESGKFRLNGLLA
-1909 DLGYNYGTATDP
+1909 DLGEKGDIL
-1921 ASLTNIATFF
+1921 SNINTFF
-1931 TELADNNVGE
+1931 GTMKTNETGELM
-1941 AAKNFVDDVIVP
+1941 KNFVDNVITP
-1953 LVNVET
+1953 LVAVEQT
-1959 SLSGI
+1959 LGTVT
-1964 KNPGMRLKDLLY
+1964 KNDSRMRIKDLLY
-1976 DLGSQ
+1976 DLGTCKKEMD
-1981 NEQMTNFNNF
+1981 NLNNF
-1991 IKTLSDNGTSTV
+1991 IKTLSDNGTPTV

-2009 NVIDPLAAIEVKLA
+2009 NVIDPLAGIEVKLA
-2023 AIKRDDFNLSDLFD
+2023 AIKRDDFNLSDLFS
-2037 HIGSIDSAASIEALA
+2037 HIGSIDSTASIEALA

-2063 ELHYQWVAT
+2063 GLHYQWVAT

-2130 AQGMNRYGYM
+2130 AQGMSRYGYM
-2140 VEASVEDTADNTLFL
+2140 VEASVENTADNTLFL

-2210 TARNMASWMNDGH
+2210 TARNMASWVNDSH

-2269 PKIDKRLGVL
+2269 PKIDKQLGVL

>member
-1 MSSIDTRIVEMSFDN
+1 MSSIDTRVVEMSFDN

-309 KAELIAMGF
+309 KGELEVLGF
-318 TEDQVVQIIKMGEDA
+318 TSQQIEDIIKMGEDA

-445 DISTKIGEFAGKFK
+445 DISTKIGEFAGNFK

-472 RIFEGI
+472 RIFEGM
-478 AAPFKLLKTLTSEI
+478 AAPLEI
-492 YNKGFALFSAI
+492 VRAVLSGIGEIVSALFSTLV
-503 IPDAEST
+503 PNGMGSL
-510 LDLLANLGDVL
+510 LDLYANVGDVL
-521 VSIVDALMSNGTV
+521 VSIKDFILGNGTI
-534 KEIFAQLWDV
+534 KEIFSQLLDV
-544 LKSAFDIFA
+544 AKTIGVRLSEILGGIANLLAKLKKVAKDSGFIDKIKDTLSGISDFIKSAIVGVRDLGMQFVEFITQSDIGVKIFNKIKTA
-553 NVYKKIYK
+553 FENISRIVKKCTEKISTFMKSLFGAQEQSNGGRSEKENVFTRVLNWIINAKNKVQIILASVGEMLHVDEIVDKIKTFFSEIQAAFVNSDGSVDVENVLDWIVDKLKKFFLAI
-561 LVKSSGLLKNVGD
+561 KSLPMRVL
-574 NFAKLIKPISSFLS
+574 
-588 WLHKLGSDFSDFLKN
+588 DFLKN
-603 TEIGK
+603 GILA
-608 KIVDKVKT
+608 IFDVVKQMPIND
-616 AFKTISNA
+616 FL
-624 VQKATEKISKFF
+624 KISLAV
-636 GTLFGKEK
+636 GNIIRAISLFRGMSAIS
-644 KTSAATADDEENI
+644 SAAKGLKSAGRGFGGIAD
-657 FVKLITKLI
+657 
-666 NIGQR
+666 
-671 IKASAQKLVSFL
+671 A
-683 HLDDLFNAIKGTVE
+683 
-697 NLWIKLSNLLPDD
+697 
-710 FSFIDWLSSIPE
+710 
-722 KLSQVFSR
+722 
-730 IGKSFQ
+730 
-736 TAGINISLSSI
+736 
-747 LDSLKNLSINL
+747 LKNIA
-758 GNLIHSL
+758 
-765 LSSGVEGGKNGL
+765 KNGL
-777 SYIAEKVKGF
+777 KVTKG
-787 FVAIANFF
+787 
-795 TDTSTDAGLEETK
+795 
-808 RRVQKI
+808 
-814 SDNTLTIYDI
+814 
-824 IKPFGDFLKNVFVS
+824 
-838 PFTAIAEAL
+838 
-847 NKLPTKK
+847 
-854 ILALSSAISEI
+854 
-865 IIALG
+865 
-870 IFRGG
+870 
-875 RGLSKAGKGI
+875 
-885 ESFGEAFGKIADVVD
+885 
-900 SLRGSPE
+900 
-907 RLVEGLK
+907 
-914 SILKD
+914 
-919 GFEIRHTE
+919 E
-927 KKIDAIGTTLLKI
+927 KKFDTIGTTLLKI
-940 AGSIALV
+940 AGSLLLVVGAVWLLTRIKASDMNSAMLRLSEIAAVILLVGLVSKLAFGDDAAVGDNIKSISISIALM
-947 VASLWLLSTMKE
+947 AG
-959 SDTKRALVTIGVVA
+959 LV
-973 AIIAALGAFSKF
+973 
-985 VLGKDSTAG
+985 
-994 SNLKGI
+994 
-1000 AVSIAIIASI
+1000 
-1010 IYLITLIPQTMFLTG
+1010 YLINLIPQSMFYNG
-1025 LERVGLMILVFGGL
+1025 LARVALMVFVFGGL
-1039 ITAMSIINGKMGGSG
+1039 ITAMSIINGKLGGSG

-1082 KPLALARGV
+1082 EPLALARGAA
-1091 VAVFVLGTVLG
+1091 AVFVLGIVLG
-1102 ALAVVIGKYGSYSN
+1102 TLAVVIGKYGSYSN

-1136 VAGLAAIPPSDM
+1136 VAGLAAIPTSDM
-1148 WRGVA
+1148 RRGVA

-1192 IVALVWAVL
+1192 ITALVWAVL
-1201 SLKDVPFSRLAEI
+1201 SLKDIPFSRLAEI
-1214 IGSITVALVGVFLAI
+1214 IGSITVALVGIFLAI

-1266 DVPEEQ
+1266 DVPGEQ

-1536 DKEIDASKVKTLFDN
+1536 DKEIDASKVKALFDN

-1596 VEGLDGDADITAAE
+1596 VAGLDGDADITAAE
-1610 NVLDSISRLKS
+1610 NVLDSISRLKN
-1621 KLANEGKQIDLLG
+1621 KLANDEKQGKFLD

-1706 VLQWLSGSKDFG
+1706 VLQWFSGSKDFG

-1732 AYYDSVKMVDSGTLG
+1732 AYYDSIKMVDSSTLG
-1747 SLTSPIKALASIET
+1747 SLTSPIEALASIET
-1761 TLDDSGGFLQIVM
+1761 TLDNSGGLLQILE

-1793 LAFCKIM
+1793 LAFCKTM
-1800 QEADD
+1800 QEADE
-1805 DGFKIDPDAIQ
+1805 DGFKVNPEAIQ
-1816 NMITLCFDPL
+1816 KMITLCFDPL

-1953 LVNVET
+1953 LANVET

-1964 KNPGMRLKDLLY
+1964 ENPKMRLKDLLY
-1976 DLGSQ
+1976 DLGYQ
-1981 NEQMTNFNNF
+1981 NKQMTNFNNF

-2023 AIKRDDFNLSDLFD
+2023 TIKRDDFNLSDLFD
-2037 HIGSIDSAASIEALA
+2037 HIGSIDSTASIETLA
-2052 TLISSMINSVN
+2052 TLISSMIDSVN

-2140 VEASVEDTADNTLFL
+2140 VEASVENTADNTLFL

-2187 GFDTMD
+2187 GFDMMD

-2210 TARNMASWMNDGH
+2210 TARNMASWVNDGH

>member
-1 MSSIDTRIVEMSFDN
+1 MV
-16 KQFEEGVDTTISS
+16 
-29 LKNLDKK
+29 
-36 IRESST
+36 
-42 KDSFEGLERA
+42 
-52 ASSVSFDRLYNNIEK
+52 
-67 IANRFSIWGIAV
+67 
-79 ETTIRSAVQSAER
+79 
-92 YLKNFI
+92 
-98 KSFTTDPIASGF
+98 
-110 DEYQTQIDA
+110 
-119 TQTIMSN
+119 
-126 TSWEIED
+126 
-133 DVERLEK
+133 
-140 VNSAL
+140 
-145 STLNTYADKTIYNFT
+145 
-160 EMTRNIGTFTAAGV
+160 
-174 GLQDSTDA
+174 
-182 IQGISNLAAV
+182 
-192 SGSTS
+192 
-197 QQASTAMYQ
+197 
-206 LSQAMSS
+206 
-213 GVVKAQDWNSVV
+213 
-225 NAGMGGKMFQD
+225 FQ
-236 ALVATASAMGVTV
+236 
-249 EKTVT
+249 
-254 EIGKNGKTTKK
+254 
-265 KVKKTV
+265 
-271 QELINEGSFRESLSE
+271 
-286 GWLSKDVLLNTL
+286 
-298 KQFSGVYTEAN
+298 
-309 KAELIAMGF
+309 
-318 TEDQVVQIIKMGEDA
+318 
-333 TEAATKVKTVR
+333 
-344 QLMDT
+344 
-349 LKESAQSGWTQSWQI
+349 
-364 IVGDFAEAKELLTK
+364 
-378 VSDYFGGLIQQSS
+378 
-391 DARNAILQGW
+391 
-401 KDGGGRDKIIKAF
+401 
-414 WDMAEAIEKI
+414 
-424 GSVAKNVFNSV
+424 
-435 LPKITSDTLV
+435 
-445 DISTKIGEFAGKFK
+445 
-459 DFFSDTDN
+459 
-467 IEKVR
+467 
-472 RIFEGI
+472 
-478 AAPFKLLKTLTSEI
+478 
-492 YNKGFALFSAI
+492 
-503 IPDAEST
+503 
-510 LDLLANLGDVL
+510 
-521 VSIVDALMSNGTV
+521 
-534 KEIFAQLWDV
+534 
-544 LKSAFDIFA
+544 
-553 NVYKKIYK
+553 
-561 LVKSSGLLKNVGD
+561 KNVGD

-636 GTLFGKEK
+636 DTLFGKEK

-736 TAGINISLSSI
+736 AAGINISLSSI

-1010 IYLITLIPQTMFLTG
+1010 VYLITLIPQTMFLTG

-1082 KPLALARGV
+1082 EPLALARGV
-1091 VAVFVLGTVLG
+1091 VAVFVLGAVLG

-1136 VAGLAAIPPSDM
+1136 VAGLAAIPTSDM

-1192 IVALVWAVL
+1192 IAALVWAVL
-1201 SLKDVPFSRLAEI
+1201 SLKDIPFSRLAEI
-1214 IGSITVALVGVFLAI
+1214 IGSITVSLVGIFLAI

-1266 DVPEEQ
+1266 DIPEEQ

-1435 ATSLLTVNT
+1435 AASLLTVNT
-1444 SGIDSFGTAITNLGA
+1444 AGIDSFGTAIANLGA
-1459 RLNLFSTLTSN
+1459 RLNLFSTLTSG
-1470 ISGDTSNVTSVIE
+1470 ISGDTSNVASVIE

-1497 RNIDIEKLTNSLV
+1497 RNIDIDKLSNSLV

-1621 KLANEGKQIDLLG
+1621 KLTNEGKQIDLLG

-1681 DDVSSALSVVDTL
+1681 DDVSNALSVVDTL
-1694 VEMEDKLTKNGG
+1694 VEMENKLTKTGG
-1706 VLQWLSGSKDFG
+1706 IWQWLSGSKDFG
-1718 AFATRINQLGIGLK
+1718 AFATRINQLGIGIK

-1747 SLTSPIKALASIET
+1747 SLTSPIEALASIET
-1761 TLDDSGGFLQIVM
+1761 TLDDSGGLLQIFT

-1878 FVDNVI
+1878 FIDNVI

-1895 GLNTEGFRLKDLLF
+1895 KVESGKFRLNGLLA
-1909 DLGYNYGTATDP
+1909 DLGEKGDIL
-1921 ASLTNIATFF
+1921 SNINTFF
-1931 TELADNNVGE
+1931 STMKTNETGELM
-1941 AAKNFVDDVIVP
+1941 KNFVDNVITP
-1953 LVNVET
+1953 LVTAEQTLGTVT
-1959 SLSGI
+1959 
-1964 KNPGMRLKDLLY
+1964 KNDSRMRIKDLLY
-1976 DLGSQ
+1976 DLGTCKKEMD
-1981 NEQMTNFNNF
+1981 NLNNF

-2023 AIKRDDFNLSDLFD
+2023 AIKRDDFNLSDLFN
-2037 HIGSIDSAASIEALA
+2037 HIGSIDSTASIEALA
-2052 TLISSMINSVN
+2052 TLISSMIDSVN
-2063 ELHYQWVAT
+2063 GLQYQWVAT

-2140 VEASVEDTADNTLFL
+2140 VEASVENTADNTLFL

-2193 GMFGNRSLSLG
+2193 GMFRNRSLSLG

-2210 TARNMASWMNDGH
+2210 TARNMASWVNDGH

>member
-1 MSSIDTRIVEMSFDN
+1 MSSIDTRVVEMSFDN

-52 ASSVSFDRLYNNIEK
+52 ASSVSFDGLYNNIEK

-318 TEDQVVQIIKMGEDA
+318 TEDQVAQIIKMGEDA

-391 DARNAILQGW
+391 DARNAVLQGW

-467 IEKVR
+467 LEKVR
-472 RIFEGI
+472 RIFEGM
-478 AAPFKLLKTLTSEI
+478 AAPLEI
-492 YNKGFALFSAI
+492 VRAVLSGIGEIVSALFSTLV
-503 IPDAEST
+503 PNGMGSL
-510 LDLLANLGDVL
+510 LDLYANVGDVL
-521 VSIVDALMSNGTV
+521 VSIKDFILGNGTI
-534 KEIFAQLWDV
+534 KEIFSQLLDV
-544 LKSAFDIFA
+544 AKTIGVRLSEILGGIANLLAKLKKVAKDSGFIDKIKDTLSGISDFIKSAIIGVRDLGMQFVEFITQSDIGVKIFNKIKTA
-553 NVYKKIYK
+553 FENISRIVKKCTEKISTFMKSLFGAQEQSKGGRSEKENVFTRVLNWIINVKNKAQNILASVGEMIHVDEIVDKIKTFFSEIQAAFVNSDGSVDVDWIVDKLKKFFLAI
-561 LVKSSGLLKNVGD
+561 KSLLMWV
-574 NFAKLIKPISSFLS
+574 L
-588 WLHKLGSDFSDFLKN
+588 DFLKN
-603 TEIGK
+603 SVLAIFD
-608 KIVDKVKT
+608 VVKQMPIND
-616 AFKTISNA
+616 FL
-624 VQKATEKISKFF
+624 KISLAV
-636 GTLFGKEK
+636 GNIIRAISLFRGMSAIS
-644 KTSAATADDEENI
+644 SAAKGLESAGRGFSGIAD
-657 FVKLITKLI
+657 
-666 NIGQR
+666 
-671 IKASAQKLVSFL
+671 A
-683 HLDDLFNAIKGTVE
+683 
-697 NLWIKLSNLLPDD
+697 
-710 FSFIDWLSSIPE
+710 
-722 KLSQVFSR
+722 
-730 IGKSFQ
+730 
-736 TAGINISLSSI
+736 
-747 LDSLKNLSINL
+747 LKNIA
-758 GNLIHSL
+758 
-765 LSSGVEGGKNGL
+765 KNGL
-777 SYIAEKVKGF
+777 KVTKG
-787 FVAIANFF
+787 
-795 TDTSTDAGLEETK
+795 
-808 RRVQKI
+808 
-814 SDNTLTIYDI
+814 
-824 IKPFGDFLKNVFVS
+824 
-838 PFTAIAEAL
+838 
-847 NKLPTKK
+847 
-854 ILALSSAISEI
+854 
-865 IIALG
+865 
-870 IFRGG
+870 
-875 RGLSKAGKGI
+875 
-885 ESFGEAFGKIADVVD
+885 
-900 SLRGSPE
+900 
-907 RLVEGLK
+907 
-914 SILKD
+914 
-919 GFEIRHTE
+919 E
-927 KKIDAIGTTLLKI
+927 KKFDTIGTTLLKI
-940 AGSIALV
+940 AGSLLLVVGAVWLLTRIKASDMNSAMLRLSEIAAVILLVGLVSKLAFGDDAAVGDNIKSISISIALM
-947 VASLWLLSTMKE
+947 AG
-959 SDTKRALVTIGVVA
+959 LV
-973 AIIAALGAFSKF
+973 
-985 VLGKDSTAG
+985 
-994 SNLKGI
+994 
-1000 AVSIAIIASI
+1000 
-1010 IYLITLIPQTMFLTG
+1010 YLINLIPQSMFYNG
-1025 LERVGLMILVFGGL
+1025 LARVALMVFVFGGL
-1039 ITAMSIINGKMGGSG
+1039 ITAMSIINGKLGGSG

-1082 KPLALARGV
+1082 EPLALARGAA
-1091 VAVFVLGTVLG
+1091 AVFVLGIVLG
-1102 ALAVVIGKYGSYSN
+1102 ALAIVIGKYGSYSN

-1136 VAGLAAIPPSDM
+1136 VAGLAAIPTSDM
-1148 WRGVA
+1148 RRGVV

-1192 IVALVWAVL
+1192 IAALVWAVL
-1201 SLKDVPFSRLAEI
+1201 SLKDIPFSRLAEI
-1214 IGSITVALVGVFLAI
+1214 IGSITVALVGIFLAI

-1266 DVPEEQ
+1266 DIPEEQ

-1435 ATSLLTVNT
+1435 AASLLTVNT
-1444 SGIDSFGTAITNLGA
+1444 AGIDSFGTAIVNLGT
-1459 RLNLFSTLTSN
+1459 RLNLFSTLTSD
-1470 ISGDTSNVTSVIE
+1470 ISGDTSNVTSVVE

-1497 RNIDIEKLTNSLV
+1497 RNIDIDKLSNSLV

-1694 VEMEDKLTKNGG
+1694 VEMENKLTKTGG
-1706 VLQWLSGSKDFG
+1706 IWQWLSGSKDFG
-1718 AFATRINQLGIGLK
+1718 AFATRINQLGIGIK
-1732 AYYDSVKMVDSGTLG
+1732 AYYDSVKMVDSGALG
-1747 SLTSPIKALASIET
+1747 SLTSPIEALASIET
-1761 TLDDSGGFLQIVM
+1761 TLDDSGGLLQIFT

-1878 FVDNVI
+1878 FIDNVI

-1895 GLNTEGFRLKDLLF
+1895 KVESGKFRLNGLLA
-1909 DLGYNYGTATDP
+1909 DLGEKGDILA
-1921 ASLTNIATFF
+1921 NINTFF
-1931 TELADNNVGE
+1931 GTMKTNETGELM
-1941 AAKNFVDDVIVP
+1941 KNFVDNVITP
-1953 LVNVET
+1953 LVTAEQTLGTVT
-1959 SLSGI
+1959 
-1964 KNPGMRLKDLLY
+1964 KNDSRMRIKDLLY
-1976 DLGSQ
+1976 DLGTCKKEMD
-1981 NEQMTNFNNF
+1981 NLNNF

-2037 HIGSIDSAASIEALA
+2037 HIGSIDSTASIEALA
-2052 TLISSMINSVN
+2052 TLISSMISSVN

-2072 GEYSMSGFATGI
+2072 GEYSMSGFAMGI
-2084 RNKQSLVTSTAIAVA
+2084 RSKQSLVTSTAIAVA

-2140 VEASVEDTADNTLFL
+2140 VEASAENTADNTLFL

-2187 GFDTMD
+2187 GFDTMA

-2210 TARNMASWMNDGH
+2210 TARNMASWVNDGH

>member
-1 MSSIDTRIVEMSFDN
+1 MNTIDNRIVEMSFDN
-16 KQFEEGVDTTISS
+16 KQFEKGIDTTIDS
-29 LKNLDKK
+29 LKKLDNK
-36 IRESST
+36 IKESST
-42 KDSFEGLERA
+42 KNSFDGLERA
-52 ASSVSFDRLYNNIEK
+52 ASSVSFEGLYNNIDK
-67 IANRFSIWGIAV
+67 IAKHFSITGIAIDDQ
-79 ETTIRSAVQSAER
+79 IRSWIRTAKHYIKGFV
-92 YLKNFI
+92 
-98 KSFTTDPIASGF
+98 KSFATDPIASGF

-182 IQGISNLAAV
+182 IQGIANLAAV

-271 QELINEGSFRESLSE
+271 QELIDEGSFRESLSE

-318 TEDQVVQIIKMGEDA
+318 TENQVAQIIKMGEDA

-378 VSDYFGGLIQQSS
+378 VSDYFGGLIQKSS

-424 GSVAKNVFNSV
+424 GSVAKNVFDSV

-445 DISTKIGEFAGKFK
+445 DISTKIGEFAGKLK
-459 DFFSDTDN
+459 DFFSNTDN
-467 IEKVR
+467 LEKVR

-561 LVKSSGLLKNVGD
+561 LVKSSGLLKNVGY

-636 GTLFGKEK
+636 DTLFGKEK

-736 TAGINISLSSI
+736 AAGINISLSSI

-947 VASLWLLSTMKE
+947 VASLWLLSTIKE

-973 AIIAALGAFSKF
+973 VIIAALGAFSKF

-1010 IYLITLIPQTMFLTG
+1010 VYLITLIPQTMFLMG

-1039 ITAMSIINGKMGGSG
+1039 ITAMSIINGKLGGSG

-1082 KPLALARGV
+1082 EPLALARG
-1091 VAVFVLGTVLG
+1091 A
-1102 ALAVVIGKYGSYSN
+1102 
-1116 GAKPRGLI
+1116 
-1124 AMSIAIGILALC
+1124 
-1136 VAGLAAIPPSDM
+1136 
-1148 WRGVA
+1148 A
-1153 AVSILGIVLAGLV
+1153 AVSILGIVLAGLALAV
-1166 LAVGAASKWAG
+1166 GAASKWAGSGFDTSKSKFISMAVAIGILSLCVAGLAKIEPLALARGAAAVSILGIVLAGLALAVGAASKWAG

-1192 IVALVWAVL
+1192 IAALVWAVL
-1201 SLKDVPFSRLAEI
+1201 SLKDIPFSRLAEI
-1214 IGSITVALVGVFLAI
+1214 IGSITVALVGIFLAI

-1266 DVPEEQ
+1266 DVPGEQ

-1353 CKLAGAGAGS
+1353 CKLAGAGAKA
-1363 TLLGAAVLA
+1363 TLLGAAALA

-1387 LAGSAMDS
+1387 FAGSAMDS

-1435 ATSLLTVNT
+1435 AASLLTVNT
-1444 SGIDSFGTAITNLGA
+1444 AGIDSFGTAIVNLGT
-1459 RLNLFSTLTSN
+1459 RLNLFSTLTSD
-1470 ISGDTSNVTSVIE
+1470 ISGDTSNVTSVVE

-1497 RNIDIEKLTNSLV
+1497 RNIDIDKLSNSLV

-1610 NVLDSISRLKS
+1610 NVLDSISRLKN
-1621 KLANEGKQIDLLG
+1621 KLANDEKQGKFLD

-1662 SVAGIS
+1662 SVSGIS

-1681 DDVSSALSVVDTL
+1681 DDVSSALGVVDTL
-1694 VEMEDKLTKNGG
+1694 VEMETKLTKTGG

-1747 SLTSPIKALASIET
+1747 SLTSPIEALASIET
-1761 TLDDSGGFLQIVM
+1761 TLDDSGGFLQIIM

-1793 LAFCKIM
+1793 LAFCKTM
-1800 QEADD
+1800 QEADE
-1805 DGFKIDPDAIQ
+1805 DGFKVNPEAIQ
-1816 NMITLCFDPL
+1816 KMITLCFDPL

-1878 FVDNVI
+1878 FIDNVI

-1889 VESSLN
+1889 VESNLNEVESGKFRLN
-1895 GLNTEGFRLKDLLF
+1895 GLLA
-1909 DLGYNYGTATDP
+1909 DLGEKGDIL
-1921 ASLTNIATFF
+1921 SNINTFF
-1931 TELADNNVGE
+1931 STMKTNETGELM
-1941 AAKNFVDDVIVP
+1941 KNFVDNVITP
-1953 LVNVET
+1953 LVTAEQT
-1959 SLSGI
+1959 LGTI
-1964 KNPGMRLKDLLY
+1964 TKNDSRMRIKDLLY
-1976 DLGSQ
+1976 DLGTCKKEMD
-1981 NEQMTNFNNF
+1981 NLNNF

-2037 HIGSIDSAASIEALA
+2037 HIGSIDSTASIEALA
-2052 TLISSMINSVN
+2052 TLISSMISSVN

-2140 VEASVEDTADNTLFL
+2140 VEASVENTADNTLFL

-2210 TARNMASWMNDGH
+2210 TARNMASWVNDGH